1 MTFWRGVSIM
11 KDPLDLT
18 IIQQLLWDIKPPT
31 VIEFGAYKGGS
42 ALWIADM
49 LKIFGCQSR
58 VISIDIDLS
67 MLDATAKE
75 SPHVEFIEG
84 DLFQV
89 EKFFPEELL
98 KVNYRFDEVYGT
110 HCQLRLSISCVTITR
125 TIVC

>member
-1 MTFWRGVSIM
+1 M

-18 IIQQLLWDIKPPT
+18 IIQQLLWDVKPPT

-67 MLDATAKE
+67 ILDVTAKE

-98 KVNYRFDEVYGT
+98 KVNYRFYEVYGT
-110 HCQLRLSISCVTITR
+110 HCQLRLSKSCVTITR